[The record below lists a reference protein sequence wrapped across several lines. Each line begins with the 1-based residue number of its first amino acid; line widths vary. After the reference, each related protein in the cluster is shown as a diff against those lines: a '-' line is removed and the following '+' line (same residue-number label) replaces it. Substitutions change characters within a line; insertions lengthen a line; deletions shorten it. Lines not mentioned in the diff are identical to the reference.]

1 MLKEFG
7 VEPDF
12 NLNVRGSMH
21 EIVSQ
26 IIGRFGYLIGEL
38 KKRDKVVIPYV
49 HGDTT
54 TAMAGEYCG
63 GTVICLPR
71 YM

>member
-21 EIVSQ
+21 EVVSQ
-26 IIGRFGYLIGEL
+26 IIGRLGHVINEL
-38 KKRDKVVIPYV
+38 KERGKTVIPYV

-54 TAMAGEYCG
+54 TCMAASNAGY
-63 GTVICLPR
+63 
-71 YM
+71 